1 MRPDLDLLADPA
13 RRLILA
19 LLWHEQELCVC
30 EVEAATGLLQPVVS
44 RQLGALRD
52 GGWVMARRAGRW
64 MFYRLTA
71 DMPAWSYDLIAA
83 LAAGGVPDAELQRAR
98 ARIADFSGR
107 PSMLMRS
114 AS

>member
-1 MRPDLDLLADPA
+1 
-13 RRLILA
+13 
-19 LLWHEQELCVC
+19 
-30 EVEAATGLLQPVVS
+30 
-44 RQLGALRD
+44 
-52 GGWVMARRAGRW
+52 